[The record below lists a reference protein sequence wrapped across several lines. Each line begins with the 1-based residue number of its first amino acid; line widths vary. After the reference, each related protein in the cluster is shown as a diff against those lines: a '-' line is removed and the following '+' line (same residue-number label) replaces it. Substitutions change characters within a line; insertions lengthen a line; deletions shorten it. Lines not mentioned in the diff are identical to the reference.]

1 MPECFAIIAGSGFDD
16 WGRDGPAR
24 ELDTQYGPPSAPVIE
39 KTIAAQ
45 RVYTLMRHGP
55 EHSLPPHAINYRA
68 NIAALKSLDVTA
80 IIALNTVGGIG
91 DAGDA
96 RLAVP
101 DQMLD
106 YTWGRAHTFF
116 DGGNGVVRHIDF
128 TAPFA
133 TGLRARLVDAARAG
147 GVSCRD
153 GGTYAATQGP
163 RLETAAE
170 IDRYERDGADYVG
183 MTGMPEA
190 GLAAEAGIDYACLA
204 LVVNRAAGRGDV
216 PIHDD
221 LGANSAAAKSAS
233 LQVLEVFFRQTAAAA
248 DD

>member
-1 MPECFAIIAGSGFDD
+1 MPDRYAIIIGSGFGD
-16 WGRDGPAR
+16 WGSEGSAH
-24 ELDTQYGPPSAPVIE
+24 ELDTRFGPPSAPLRE
-39 KTIAAQ
+39 TTIAAEP
-45 RVYTLMRHGP
+45 VYTLARHGP
-55 EHSLPPHAINYRA
+55 GHSLPPHAINYRA

-91 DAGDA
+91 EAGDT

-101 DQMLD
+101 DQLLD

-116 DGGNGVVRHIDF
+116 DGSDGVVEHIDF

-133 TGLRARLVDAARAG
+133 AGLRRHLVAAARAA

-190 GLAAEAGIDYACLA
+190 ALAAEAGMDYACLA
-204 LVVNRAAGRGDV
+204 LVVNRAAGRGEL
-216 PIHDD
+216 PIHED
-221 LGANSAAAKSAS
+221 LEANSAAARSAS
-233 LQVLEVFFRQTAAAA
+233 LEVLEAFFRNNGSGGR
-248 DD
+248 